1 MNINHRRRYFSE
13 ISYKHMMN
21 SLNSIA
27 STQWCPLAYF
37 KPKDDPAPP
46 SESCFWR
53 GIFFGPARKMRILK
67 NLTIHQ
73 CQGECQQAGEYCTY
87 FVYRE
92 HEEELKQRRCFFT
105 RATFCQ
111 ARCGPDAF
119 TTGPKYCSSL
129 GKEQKNGWRA
139 ITLSIYFK
147 SFHDILD
154 QKDWFFKKQISIL
167 MQNLRPIL

>member
-13 ISYKHMMN
+13 ISYKHMMK

-73 CQGECQQAGEYCTY
+73 CQGECQQAGEDCKY

-92 HEEELKQRRCFFT
+92 NQKDLKRRSCVFI
-105 RATFCQ
+105 RASLSR
-111 ARCGPDAF
+111 ARCAPDTM
-119 TTGPKYCSSL
+119 TTGPKYCSGS
-129 GKEQKNGWRA
+129 GKEEQQRGWWAFHGQFIFNPCWTSQTPKSGLIFNLDIKPCQK
-139 ITLSIYFK
+139 
-147 SFHDILD
+147 
-154 QKDWFFKKQISIL
+154 
-167 MQNLRPIL
+167 